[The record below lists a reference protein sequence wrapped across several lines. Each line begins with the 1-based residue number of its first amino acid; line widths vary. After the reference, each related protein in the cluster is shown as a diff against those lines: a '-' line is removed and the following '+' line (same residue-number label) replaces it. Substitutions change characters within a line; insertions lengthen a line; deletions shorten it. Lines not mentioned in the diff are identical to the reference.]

1 MSTIDQFKTQEELD
15 LFVLGLGQLKMS
27 LHYYE
32 FGLRYQQEA
41 SGYFED
47 AVGYFERLVTLNNS
61 NSELVKSEV
70 SRLVTDE
77 YIQELRLIKYKITNM
92 VELFQLFVS
101 K

>member
-1 MSTIDQFKTQEELD
+1 MSTIDQFKTHEELD

-27 LHYYE
+27 LHYYD

-61 NSELVKSEV
+61 NYALVRSEISK
-70 SRLVTDE
+70 RTTDE
-77 YIQELRLIKYKITNM
+77 YIQKLRLIKYKITSM
-92 VELFQLFVS
+92 TELFQLFIN